1 MHYAIGHP
9 PRGSNASPVLIYAG
23 ASGSAARAAM
33 QADTASA
40 EHELISHV
48 VGVRKR
54 NANFSSRAEQV
65 KADTVEEEV
74 KTETKRGRK

>member
-1 MHYAIGHP
+1 
-9 PRGSNASPVLIYAG
+9 
-23 ASGSAARAAM
+23 M

-54 NANFSSRAEQV
+54 NPNFTQEV
-65 KADTVEEEV
+65 KVEAVEVQAEEV